1 MKDKYNLIEDKFYTL
16 RVFFGY
22 LTLVFVV
29 ISIGFVVYRINI
41 DKNTRDLEDYR
52 SSFYKYFDGYVELRK
67 SYCLNEKNV
76 DYVKYCGDN

>member
-16 RVFFGY
+16 RVFLGC

-52 SSFYKYFDGYVELRK
+52 SSFHEYFDRYLELRK